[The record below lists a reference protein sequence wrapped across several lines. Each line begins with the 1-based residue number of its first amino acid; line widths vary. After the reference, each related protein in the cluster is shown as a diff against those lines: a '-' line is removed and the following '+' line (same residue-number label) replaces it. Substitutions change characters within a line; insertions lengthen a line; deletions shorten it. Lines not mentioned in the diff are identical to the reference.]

1 MLTWLN
7 QLWQMFYEKLQLLAL
22 IIIGVIIWEIT
33 KYAVKTKLPSL
44 FKKQTEQGVKIQW
57 KNVLIILLLAALI
70 IAILT

>member
-7 QLWQMFYEKLQLLAL
+7 QLWQLFYDKLQLLAL
-22 IIIGVIIWEIT
+22 IIIGVVIWEIA
-33 KYAVKTKLPSL
+33 KYGVKHALPRA

-57 KNVLIILLLAALI
+57 KNVLIILLIAGLI